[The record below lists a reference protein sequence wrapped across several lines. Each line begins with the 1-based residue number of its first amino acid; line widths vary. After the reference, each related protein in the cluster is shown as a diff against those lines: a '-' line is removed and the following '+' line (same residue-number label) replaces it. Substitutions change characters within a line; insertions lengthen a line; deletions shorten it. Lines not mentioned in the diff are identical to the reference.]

1 MTNVVTIHLV
11 KLCVGIHSAD
21 ELIAWDTAE
30 IAAQKAAGIKP
41 ELMHV
46 TRLMPKRAEELIRD
60 GSMYWVIK
68 GHIQVRQ
75 RILDLRPVTR
85 EDGKNGCGIVLSP
98 EIIRTEHRFYDPF
111 QGWRYLKAEDAPR
124 DADEI
129 SGGNMPDDL
138 KIELADL
145 GLL

>member
-1 MTNVVTIHLV
+1 MTRIVTIHLV
-11 KLCVGIHSAD
+11 KLCVGIHSVD

-30 IAAQKAAGIKP
+30 LAAQKAAGMKP
-41 ELMHV
+41 ELMHT
-46 TRLMPKRAEELIRD
+46 TRMMPKRAEELVNG
-60 GSMYWVIK
+60 GSIYWVIK

-75 RILDLRPVTR
+75 RILELREVKR
-85 EDGKNGCGIVLSP
+85 DDIRHCGIVLDP

-111 QGWRYLKAEDAPR
+111 QGWRYLKDADAPR
-124 DADEI
+124 DASKI
-129 SGGNMPDDL
+129 RAGNMPEEL